1 MSSDNLQSFHPRVES
16 STENPISGSGSL
28 LGPNA
33 PVVHPSSW
41 PTDVLQ
47 NMTESL
53 WDVLKALMSFRYKIG
68 RV

>member
-16 STENPISGSGSL
+16 STENPTSDSESI

-33 PVVHPSSW
+33 PVMHPSLWS
-41 PTDVLQ
+41 TDVLQ

-53 WDVLKALMSFRYKIG
+53 WDVLKALMPFRYKIG